1 MYLEVNITPGEQS
14 IIDELLIGHDEK
26 TKLKPVW
33 YMAKSLVGDGLFY
46 LPLVCMQLTKR
57 SLQLIKTSFVQGG
70 AFKYTEKN
78 HAILYNT
85 CEDF

>member
-1 MYLEVNITPGEQS
+1 MVLHAT
-14 IIDELLIGHDEK
+14 D
-26 TKLKPVW
+26 
-33 YMAKSLVGDGLFY
+33 
-46 LPLVCMQLTKR
+46 KR
-57 SLQLIKTSFVQGG
+57 SLHLIKASFVQGG